1 MQTTDPIADMLTRI
15 RNASMARHQ
24 TVTMPN
30 SRMKQNIAAIL
41 QQEGYISGYTVV
53 PSEGVQPN
61 LQLELLYDQQ
71 RQPGIRGIR
80 RVSKPGLRVYAKTTE
95 LPRVL
100 GGIGVSILSTPNGVV
115 SGRQAQAQK
124 VGGEVLCYVW

>member
-15 RNASMARHQ
+15 RNASLARHQ
-24 TVTMPN
+24 MVTMPT

-41 QQEGYISGYTVV
+41 QQEGYIGEYTVI
-53 PSEGVQPN
+53 PSEGVQSN
-61 LQLELLYDQQ
+61 LQVELLYDQQ

-100 GGIGVSILSTPNGVV
+100 GGIGTSILSTPNGVV

>member
-24 TVTMPN
+24 MVTMPT
-30 SRMKQNIAAIL
+30 SRMKQNIAAVL
-41 QQEGYISGYTVV
+41 QQEGYIGSYTVT

-61 LQLELLYDQQ
+61 LQLELLYDQE

-100 GGIGVSILSTPNGVV
+100 GGIGTSILSTPNGVV
-115 SGRQAQAQK
+115 SGQQARAQK

>member
-1 MQTTDPIADMLTRI
+1 MQTTDPIADMLTRL
-15 RNASMARHQ
+15 RNASLARHQ
-24 TVTMPN
+24 MVTMPT

-41 QQEGYISGYTVV
+41 QQEGYIGEYTVI
-53 PSEGVQPN
+53 PSEGVQSN
-61 LQLELLYDQQ
+61 LQVELLYDQQ

-100 GGIGVSILSTPNGVV
+100 GGIGTSILSTPNGVV

>member
-24 TVTMPN
+24 TVSMPS

-41 QQEGYISGYTVV
+41 QQEGYIGGYTVV

-100 GGIGVSILSTPNGVV
+100 GGIGTSILSTPNGVV